1 VRLLSLELEK
11 FGAFESL
18 RIAFRPEARLHVVYG
33 PNEAGKSTAL
43 AAVGALL
50 FGVPERTPYASRFP
64 GQLRVGAEI
73 VAADGRSLKFWRRKG
88 RKNTLLSDSGS
99 PLPDDALAPFLG
111 GLSQEVFERSFGLDA
126 NRLRAGGD
134 EMLQAD
140 GDVGASLLAAAS
152 GLRGLAELRRSLEDE
167 ADGVFAPRAG
177 KDRRFYQALERFNA
191 ARAAIRE
198 KELRSDAWVKLNNDI
213 EGLSHELDRL
223 RAERRAG
230 DIERSRLNR
239 LKRTAPLL
247 ARIRETEAELASF
260 SDLPDFAPGMTQ
272 GLQAALDEL
281 RAAGEEAERARVD
294 EERLA
299 QALRKITVDDAVLSD
314 AAAIEALFQASGGYK
329 DAKRDLP
336 AVQREADGFLAA
348 LDHHARS
355 LGLTDVGSL
364 ETRRPT
370 EAAKAEARKL
380 IKEGRDGEALASAK
394 TSELLRAQ
402 KDCESAR
409 AAREADGANLDPAP
423 LREKYAAL
431 GKIAEEARRAADSRV
446 ALTKDALELGD
457 AAARLDPPVVDP
469 EALARLPLP
478 RPEDLR
484 HFAEAFESGSR
495 GAREAARAR
504 EGAEKEM
511 GETSARLVRL
521 AAGRPLATADR
532 IAEARMRRETAWRP
546 LRAAIFGAREAPPQ
560 ASLGIHVAE
569 FERFAI
575 DADLLADDA
584 IEDAARLATHTLE
597 TQRLDE
603 QRRQYASAQAAEARA
618 AAVLAETEQRWGE
631 LWKPVGVRPGSP
643 ARMQEW
649 SGRAEHCLRTRD
661 KLLARRIELEAK
673 EAELRRIEPAL
684 RALCLEAGLSEIE
697 GLDCIRLA
705 DRFERRLE
713 ETTRAWERSRDLE
726 TRFAETRRR
735 LEEAKTE
742 DAAAAALLDDWRRRW
757 AVAVGAL
764 GLENGASTEAAE
776 TALEVWDRA
785 FNDAENHRNRV
796 RRVAGIERNMSDFET
811 EARALVQRCAP
822 ALADLPAEAAARF
835 LNERL
840 VEARAAD
847 TKRRAAAE
855 QRETADRALDD
866 ARARRGRAEK
876 TMAASAASLPA
887 DSDPIVLL
895 AREGERAG
903 VADGLRQLR
912 QRLADLADGVDEARL
927 IEEMN
932 AFDPDAAAASSSELE
947 RRDEDLGQQEKDR
960 YAERDR
966 LQRKREEFESG
977 IGAEA
982 ALQQRRNAEAELVDA
997 ARRWAVLKA
1006 ASALLGGALDDHR
1019 ARRRDPLMTRAG
1031 EAFATLTGGAFS
1043 GLDQSFYDD
1052 DEAKLEACRPNGER
1066 ASVAHLSEGA
1076 RDQLYL
1082 ALRLAYTQDYAARA
1096 ETPPFIGD
1104 DIFASFDDLRTG
1116 AGLEALAGMGDRIQ
1130 PILFTHHLHVVEAA
1144 RVRLGDVAD
1153 IIRIG

>member
-1 VRLLSLELEK
+1 MRLLSLELEK
-11 FGAFESL
+11 FGAFERL
-18 RIAFRPEARLHVVYG
+18 RIAFRAAARLHVVYG

-50 FGVPERTPYASRFP
+50 FGVPDRTPYASRFP

-88 RKNTLLSDSGS
+88 RKNTLLGDSGA

-134 EMLQAD
+134 EMLRAD

-152 GLRGLAELRRSLEDE
+152 GLRGLADLRRSLDDE

-177 KDRRFYQALERFNA
+177 KDRRFYQALERFNT

-213 EGLSHELDRL
+213 EALSHELDRL
-223 RAERRAG
+223 RAERRSG

-247 ARIRETEAELASF
+247 ARIREAEAELASF
-260 SDLPDFAPGMTQ
+260 SDLPEFAPGVTQ

-281 RAAGEEAERARVD
+281 RAASEEAKRTHAE

-299 QALRKITVDDAVLSD
+299 GALENIAVDEAVLSEV
-314 AAAIEALFQASGGYK
+314 AAIEALFQASGGYK

-336 AVQREADGFLAA
+336 AVQREADGFHAA
-348 LDHHARS
+348 LERHARS
-355 LGLTDVGSL
+355 LGLADVASL

-370 EAAKAEARKL
+370 DAAKAEARKL
-380 IKEGRDGEALASAK
+380 IKQGRDGEAAASAK
-394 TSELLRAQ
+394 ANQLLRAQ
-402 KDCESAR
+402 KDFEAAL
-409 AAREADGANLDPAP
+409 AAREAQGAGLDPAL

-431 GKIAEEARRAADSRV
+431 GKIADEARRVTDERV

-457 AAARLDPPVVDP
+457 AAARLDPPVVDL
-469 EALARLPLP
+469 EALARIPMP
-478 RPEDLR
+478 RAEDLF
-484 HFAEAFESGSR
+484 HFADAFEAASR
-495 GAREAARAR
+495 GAREAERAR
-504 EGAEKEM
+504 EAFEKEI
-511 GETSARLVRL
+511 GETSARLASL

-532 IAEARMRRETAWRP
+532 IAEARTRRDAAWRP
-546 LRAAIFGAREAPPQ
+546 LRASMFGVPEMPSNPP
-560 ASLGIHVAE
+560 GFHVAE
-569 FERFAI
+569 FERLAV

-584 IEDAARLATHTLE
+584 IEDAARLATHALE
-597 TQRLDE
+597 SQRLDE
-603 QRRQYASAQAAEARA
+603 QRRRHVLAQAEEARTTA
-618 AAVLAETEQRWGE
+618 LLDETGQGWRE
-631 LWKPVGVRPGSP
+631 LWKDVCARPGPP

-649 SGRAEHCLRTRD
+649 SGRVEHCLKTRD
-661 KLLARRIELEAK
+661 KLAARRIELEAR

-684 RALCLEAGLSEIE
+684 RALCLEVGLCEIE
-697 GLDCIRLA
+697 GLDCIRLS

-713 ETTRAWERSRDLE
+713 EATRAWGKARDLE
-726 TRFAETRRR
+726 TRFGEARRR
-735 LEEAKTE
+735 LDEAKAE
-742 DAAAAALLDDWRRRW
+742 DAAAAAHLADWRGRW
-757 AVAVGAL
+757 AVAACGL
-764 GLENGASTEAAE
+764 GLAAEASIEAAE

-785 FNDAENHRNRV
+785 FNDAESYRKDA
-796 RRVAGIERNMSDFET
+796 RRVAGMERNMGEFET

-822 ALADLPAEAAARF
+822 ALPDLPAEAAARL

-840 VEARAAD
+840 VEARTAE

-855 QRETADRALDD
+855 QREAGLRALDE

-876 TMAASAASLPA
+876 TLAAMAASLPPGA
-887 DSDPIVLL
+887 DPAALL
-895 AREGERAG
+895 AREGGRTR
-903 VADGLRQLR
+903 VADALRQHR
-912 QRLADLADGVDEARL
+912 IRLADLAEGVDEARL
-927 IEEMN
+927 IEEMT
-932 AFDPDAAAASSSELE
+932 AFDPDGAAARLTELE
-947 RRDEDLGQQEKDR
+947 RRDEELGLEEKER

-966 LQRKREEFESG
+966 LQRRREEFESS

-1006 ASALLGGALDDHR
+1006 ASALIGGALDDHR

-1096 ETPPFIGD
+1096 EAPPFIGD
-1104 DIFASFDDLRTG
+1104 DIFASFDDFRTG
-1116 AGLEALAGMGDRIQ
+1116 NGLEALAGLGDRIQ

-1144 RVRLGDVAD
+1144 KSRLGDKVD